1 MVKDFITYINEGLF
15 DRNQSE
21 FSIIK
26 TDRGI
31 EQVYF
36 PKTTE
41 ELYSYIDID
50 IEQAK
55 RNRTYPNVDLNNIDV
70 SELEDDELFGLFSDK
85 IYTFN
90 PNISNWNIKSIPS
103 NFFKKNE
110 QIKEFTIPNNVTNI
124 GSCAFC
130 DCINLTSVTIPNSV
144 TSIGDYAF
152 YDCDGLNSVTIPNSV
167 TSIGMYAFFGCD
179 GIKSVMIPN
188 RVTSISSS
196 VFGGCSALT
205 SVTIPNLVTSIG
217 DRAFFVCSK
226 LTSVTIP
233 NSVKNIG
240 EDAFA
245 WCNCLTSVTIP
256 KHCGIKPNSF
266 PRDCK
271 IIIK

>member
-1 MVKDFITYINEGLF
+1 MVKNFQTYINEGIF
-15 DRNQSE
+15 DRNASE

-90 PNISNWNIKSIPS
+90 PDISNWDIKSIPS
-103 NFFKKNE
+103 NFFKNNE

-124 GSCAFC
+124 VSCAFC
-130 DCINLTSVTIPNSV
+130 DCSN
-144 TSIGDYAF
+144 
-152 YDCDGLNSVTIPNSV
+152 LNSVTIPNSV

-188 RVTSISSS
+188 RVTNISSS

-240 EDAFA
+240 EEAFA
-245 WCNCLTSVTIP
+245 WCNFLTSVTIP
-256 KHCGIKPNSF
+256 KHCSIKPNSF